1 MLRMYSLFVF
11 IYIAVSSLH
20 SVVSLNAVPKLNRLN
35 GIATRLRAT
44 PAPQMRNAPP
54 KPEKNYNLWQTI
66 SKNAKERVKDY
77 FIKRATDGGIPWKKY
92 YDLGATNMDILLQN
106 SIDISEPSIVYP
118 AYYTQAFH
126 SYEEGNLSWEAALE
140 VVAAT
145 ISISANYWPLA
156 DVVSAELWMR
166 GNTTSAIQEH
176 IANFEATASN
186 SFKNTGRI
194 MDIGCSVGASTKFLI
209 EAFAEKDRVDAIDL
223 SPYFLSA
230 AKFYHRALSSP
241 MFTKLNEKIAYH
253 HMMAEDLSFASN
265 TYDIVSISYLLHE
278 IPTKTAEEVVA
289 EAFRVLRPG
298 GTLSIV
304 DLNGKRI
311 KALPQ
316 PRKHFFELTEPLINQ
331 YYHTDPIKILKDAGF
346 IFIETKGNDP
356 MNILWIASKPLSP

>member
-1 MLRMYSLFVF
+1 MYSLFVF

-44 PAPQMRNAPP
+44 PAPQMRDAPP
-54 KPEKNYNLWQTI
+54 TPKKNYNLWQTI